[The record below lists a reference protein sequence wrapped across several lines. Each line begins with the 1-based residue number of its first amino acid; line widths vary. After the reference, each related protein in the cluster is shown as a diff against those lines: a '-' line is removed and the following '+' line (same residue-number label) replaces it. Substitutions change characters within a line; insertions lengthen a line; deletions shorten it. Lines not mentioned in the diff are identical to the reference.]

1 MISDEELKGFD
12 SLSSERV
19 FITAKALKELATEL
33 LKFREEKRQAD
44 MQQDGA
50 WISGAKFGWNCG
62 IANDQDQ
69 FTRCIE
75 SARALIVEER
85 KRISTKEGCASIP
98 FESTLE
104 PRP

>member
-1 MISDEELKGFD
+1 M
-12 SLSSERV
+12 
-19 FITAKALKELATEL
+19 ATEL
-33 LKFREEKRQAD
+33 LQLREEKRKAD
-44 MQQDGA
+44 MQHDGA

-62 IANDQDQ
+62 IENDRDE

-85 KRISTKEGCASIP
+85 KRISTKEGRASIP

-104 PRP
+104 TRP